1 MKIAVLNEFS
11 QATKNPIIV
20 NELKKVVEPMGHQVY
35 NAAMEKPLS
44 DQDVPEAYTKD
55 NPRLTY
61 LHLGIQSALL
71 LNSGA
76 VDFVITGCGTGQGA
90 LMSLNMYPGVVCGYC
105 IEPTDAYL
113 FLQINNGN
121 ALAIPFA
128 KGFGWGAELNLNNI
142 FTRAFGSPK
151 GMGYPDGRK
160 EAQNRNANLLFE
172 VKKQV
177 AKPLLEALRAIDP
190 QLVRECM
197 IPRFLDCFYAGCRD
211 EELKAFVD
219 EMAAGQSGR

>member
-11 QATKNPIIV
+11 QAPKNGIIV
-20 NELKKVVEPMGHQVY
+20 NELKKVVEPMGYQVY
-35 NAAMEKPLS
+35 NAAMEEPLS
-44 DQDVPEAYTKD
+44 SQDVPEAYTEE

-61 LHLGIQSALL
+61 LHLGIQAALL

-121 ALAIPFA
+121 ALSIPFA

-142 FTRAFGSPK
+142 FSRAFGSPK

-160 EAQNRNANLLFE
+160 EAQNKNANLLFDM
-172 VKKQV
+172 KKQV
-177 AKPLLEALRAIDP
+177 AKPLLDALKAIDP
-190 QLVRECM
+190 QLVKECM
-197 IPRFLDCFYAGCRD
+197 IPRFLDCFYAGCKD
-211 EELKAFVD
+211 ESLKAFVD
-219 EMAAGQSGR
+219 EVVASK

>member
-11 QATKNPIIV
+11 QATKNEIIV
-20 NELKKVVEPMGHQVY
+20 NELKKVVEPMGHMVY
-35 NAAMEKPLS
+35 NAAMEKPLLE
-44 DQDVPEAYTKD
+44 QDVPEAYTAE

-61 LHLGIQSALL
+61 LHLGIQAALL

-121 ALAIPFA
+121 ALSIPFA

-177 AKPLLEALRAIDP
+177 AKPLLDALNAIDP
-190 QLVRECM
+190 QLVKECM
-197 IPRFLDCFYAGCRD
+197 IPRFLDCFYAGCKD
-211 EELKAFVD
+211 DELKAFVD
-219 EMAAGQSGR
+219 NVVAG

>member
-11 QATKNPIIV
+11 QAPKNDIIV
-20 NELKKVVEPMGHQVY
+20 RELKKVVEPMGHQVY
-35 NAAMEKPLS
+35 NAAMEVPLLE
-44 DQDVPEAYTKD
+44 QDVPEAYTEE

-61 LHLGIQSALL
+61 LHLGIQAALL

-76 VDFVITGCGTGQGA
+76 ADFIITGCGTGQGA

-121 ALAIPFA
+121 ALSIPYA

-142 FTRAFGSPK
+142 FSRAFGSPK

-160 EAQNRNANLLFE
+160 EAQNKNARLLFE
-172 VKKQV
+172 VKGMV
-177 AKPLLEALRAIDP
+177 AKPLLEALSALDP
-190 QLVRECM
+190 QMVRECL
-197 IPRFLDCFYAGCRD
+197 IPRFLDCFYAGCQD
-211 EELKAFVD
+211 EELRSFVD
-219 EMAAGQSGR
+219 KMLEK

>member
-11 QATKNPIIV
+11 QAPKNPIIV

-35 NAAMEKPLS
+35 NTAMEKPLT
-44 DQDVPEAYTKD
+44 DQDVPEAYTTE

-61 LHLGIQSALL
+61 LHLGIQAALL

-76 VDFVITGCGTGQGA
+76 VDFIITGCGTGQGA
-90 LMSLNMYPGVVCGYC
+90 LMSLNMYPGVICGYC

-113 FLQINNGN
+113 FLQINDGN

-160 EAQNRNANLLFE
+160 EAQNRNAKLLVE

-177 AKPLLEALRAIDP
+177 AKPLLEALKSIDP
-190 QLVRECM
+190 QMVKECM
-197 IPRFLDCFYAGCRD
+197 IPRFLDCFYAGCKD
-211 EELKAFVD
+211 EEIKAFVD
-219 EMAAGQSGR
+219 EVVGK

>member
-11 QATKNPIIV
+11 QAPKNPIIV
-20 NELKKVVEPMGHQVY
+20 RELKKVVEPMGHEVY
-35 NAAMEKPLS
+35 NAAMEAPLLEE
-44 DQDVPEAYTKD
+44 DVPEAYTPE

-61 LHLGIQSALL
+61 LHLGIQAALL

-76 VDFVITGCGTGQGA
+76 ADFIITGCGIGQGA

-121 ALAIPFA
+121 ALSLPYA

-142 FTRAFGSPK
+142 FSRAFGSPK

-177 AKPLLEALRAIDP
+177 AKPLLEALKALDP
-190 QLVRECM
+190 ELVKQCM
-197 IPRFLDCFYAGCRD
+197 IPRFLDCFYAGCKDDQLR
-211 EELKAFVD
+211 EFVD
-219 EMAAGQSGR
+219 GVVKAN

>member
-11 QATKNPIIV
+11 QAPKNSIIV

-35 NAAMEKPLS
+35 NAAMEVPLCPE
-44 DQDVPEAYTKD
+44 DVPEAYTEE

-61 LHLGIQSALL
+61 LHLGIQAALL

-121 ALAIPFA
+121 ALSIPYA

-142 FTRAFGSPK
+142 FVRAFGSPK

-160 EAQNRNANLLFE
+160 EAQNRNANLLFDM
-172 VKKQV
+172 KKQV
-177 AKPLLEALRAIDP
+177 ARPLLDALNAVDV
-190 QLVRECM
+190 QLVKECM
-197 IPRFLDCFYAGCRD
+197 IPRFLDCFYAGCKD
-211 EELKAFVD
+211 DELKAFVD
-219 EMAAGQSGR
+219 RIVAMK